1 MKNFD
6 FRRNQVAEAAFMRME
21 REDAPIFAGDNMG
34 EGAKLFHSLE
44 TAAEP
49 ELLMADMTAA
59 QLAAFAAYQTKR
71 EVIIC

>member
-1 MKNFD
+1 MKNFY
-6 FRRNQVAEAAFMRME
+6 FRRNQVAEAAIMRME
-21 REDAPIFAGDNMG
+21 MEDAPIFVGDMG

-71 EVIIC
+71 EVIIF